1 MEQRVS
7 VITLGVADLRRST
20 SFYRALGWRDSSRSV
35 PGEIAF
41 FQAGGVVLAL
51 WDRENLAEDSA
62 VRDAGGWGGITLAH
76 NVRSRDDVDAVLH
89 QAEAAGAR
97 IGRPG
102 APTEWGGYSG
112 VFLDPDGHPWEV
124 ACNPDWPLDPEGTVR
139 LPG

>member
-62 VRDAGGWGGITLAH
+62 VRDAGG
-76 NVRSRDDVDAVLH
+76 
-89 QAEAAGAR
+89 
-97 IGRPG
+97 
-102 APTEWGGYSG
+102 
-112 VFLDPDGHPWEV
+112 
-124 ACNPDWPLDPEGTVR
+124 
-139 LPG
+139 